1 MVKAKKAIF
10 FDRDGTLI
18 KTKISNDNKPIAI
31 KELNECIIFPS
42 VKKIL
47 NKLKKNFLIFVI
59 TNQPDVANKKNLKLN
74 VIKVN
79 NYLKKVLPIK
89 KFFVCYCNNNKCNF
103 RKPNIGMILKA
114 KKKYN
119 LDLANSYVIG
129 DRWKDIDSGNKAGCI
144 TIFLEKKYNE
154 RLKTKPNYTI
164 NYFYKLKKIFKI

>member
-18 KTKISNDNKPIAI
+18 KTKISNDNKPLAI
-31 KELNECIIFPS
+31 KKLNECIIFPS

-74 VIKVN
+74 VIRVN
-79 NYLKKVLPIK
+79 NHLKKILPIK
-89 KFFVCYCNNNKCNF
+89 EFFVCYCNNDKCKF

-119 LDLANSYVIG
+119 LDLENSYVIG
-129 DRWKDIDSGNKAGCI
+129 DRWKDVDAGNKAGCI
-144 TIFLEKKYNE
+144 TILLDKQYNE
-154 RLKTKPNYTI
+154 KLNTIPDYTI
-164 NYFYKLKKIFKI
+164 NYFYNLQKLFKI